1 MKFRDEDNLK
11 PIILTSLRNGKYLE
25 RQIEQ
30 LGQEYDIIDL
40 QYSSTTVGNVDIVEY
55 SALALVRK
63 KDK

>member
-11 PIILTSLRNGKYLE
+11 PIILTSVCNGKHLE
-25 RQIEQ
+25 KQIEQ

-40 QYSSTTVGNVDIVEY
+40 QYSSATFGNVGIVEY